1 MKNNAYKFTKGD
13 LKIMKRTMKWL
24 VLALVL
30 ALALSAAACGHKADT
45 SGDDGTLGNAVG
57 GNESGNVLENGT
69 LSEDETALVDF
80 YFGVIKDLYEEDH
93 GLNDNVEV
101 IAVDLSNVENL
112 SEDGKT
118 VLLEKV
124 AEEYSAESR
133 EASYQELVSE
143 GAISNPEE
151 FPSFDNG
158 LLFSFTDFEA
168 TGDTIKFDAEKW
180 RTALGAYFFVDCTA
194 EKGDDGTWTYEVGG
208 YAIS

>member
-30 ALALSAAACGHKADT
+30 ALALSVVACGQKADA
-45 SGDDGTLGNAVG
+45 GGNDGTPGNADG
-57 GNESGNVLENGT
+57 GNVLENGT

-80 YFGVIKDLYEEDH
+80 YFGVIKDLYEEEH

>member
-1 MKNNAYKFTKGD
+1 
-13 LKIMKRTMKWL
+13 MKRTMKWL
-24 VLALVL
+24 ILALVL
-30 ALALSAAACGHKADT
+30 ALALSAAACGQKADA
-45 SGDDGTLGNAVG
+45 GG
-57 GNESGNVLENGT
+57 GNVFENGT
-69 LSEDETALVDF
+69 LPEEETALVDF

-93 GLNDNVEV
+93 GLNDNVEI

-112 SEDGKT
+112 SEEGKT
-118 VLLEKV
+118 ALLEKV
-124 AEEYSAESR
+124 AEEYSVDSR

-180 RTALGAYFFVDCTA
+180 RTALGTYFFVDCTA
-194 EKGDDGTWTYEVGG
+194 EKGNDGAWTYTVGG

>member
-24 VLALVL
+24 FLALVL
-30 ALALSAAACGHKADT
+30 ALALSAAACGQKADAGGD
-45 SGDDGTLGNAVG
+45 SGAPGNADG
-57 GNESGNVLENGT
+57 GNVLENGT

-112 SEDGKT
+112 SEEGKT
-118 VLLEKV
+118 ALLEKV
-124 AEEYSAESR
+124 AKEYSAESR

-158 LLFSFTDFEA
+158 LLFSFTNFEA
-168 TGDTIKFDAEKW
+168 TGDMIKFDAEKW

>member
-1 MKNNAYKFTKGD
+1 MVER
-13 LKIMKRTMKWL
+13 IMKKKTMKWL
-24 VLALVL
+24 VLALILV
-30 ALALSAAACGHKADT
+30 LALSAAACGQKANA
-45 SGDDGTLGNAVG
+45 GDDAGTLGNAVG
-57 GNESGNVLENGT
+57 GNESGNVLENGA
-69 LSEDETALVDF
+69 LSEEESALVDF

-93 GLNDNVEV
+93 GLNEGAEI
-101 IAVDLSNVENL
+101 IAVDLSNVTNL
-112 SEDGKT
+112 SDGGKT
-118 VLLEKV
+118 ALLEKV

-180 RTALGAYFFVDCTA
+180 RTALGAYFFVDCKA
-194 EKGDDGTWTYEVGG
+194 EKGDDGAWTYEVGG